1 MAGAWKPESI
11 RRDRAAAFRREIMP
25 YIRYMGQSGFPGFL
39 SLVFIVSAIGYGKLI
54 SDLSPNFPVAATG
67 VVVLTPVLCWS
78 PLRTLLRPADTV
90 YLMPRE
96 HEMGMY
102 LRGSLLR
109 SARLSFSVA
118 AVVLLLYM
126 PIYRQGV
133 HEGEA
138 AILVLAAIALKLVNA
153 AGAWRERQL
162 NWSSQRTAYRWL
174 RWLLTAAVIGMALS
188 YSWWIALGLVVLA
201 VAAMTLLYRLPN
213 AQGFPWERLIEEEE
227 NTRRRMGLFFSMFID
242 VPVVSSR
249 VKRRSYLAWLLPT
262 ISFSRSRT
270 FQYLY
275 AATLFRT
282 EIGGILVRLLLL
294 GGTVVF
300 WAAGEG
306 YGQGWGAAL
315 AYMLFLLIYF
325 VQLGS
330 LRHSHRYTVWK
341 QIYPLPERQH
351 MDGVMSVDRWASLTG
366 AILLWLPC
374 GITLFLQGIALPA
387 VAALAGVLLYAG
399 MWRPSRLRVRMEKEL
414 DEDA

>member
-1 MAGAWKPESI
+1 MAAAWKPESI

-54 SDLSPNFPVAATG
+54 SDLPSNFPIATTG
-67 VVVLTPVLCWS
+67 VAVLTPVLCWS

-90 YLMPRE
+90 YLMPKE
-96 HEMGMY
+96 HEMGIY
-102 LRGSLLR
+102 LRDSLLR

-126 PIYRQGV
+126 PIYRQGI

-138 AILVLAAIALKLVNA
+138 AILVLTAIALKLVNA

-162 NWSSQRTAYRWL
+162 NWSSQRTAYRLL
-174 RWLLTAAVIGMALS
+174 RWLLTAAVLWVALS
-188 YSWWIALGLVVLA
+188 YSWWIASGTGILA
-201 VAAMTLLYRLPN
+201 LAIMALLYRLPN
-213 AQGFPWERLIEEEE
+213 AQKLPWERFIEEEA
-227 NTRRRMGLFFSMFID
+227 NTRRRIGLFFSMFID

-249 VKRRSYLAWLLPT
+249 IKRRSYLAWLLPT

-294 GGTVVF
+294 GGIVVF

-306 YGQGWGAAL
+306 YGQGWGAVL
-315 AYMLFLLIYF
+315 AYLLFTLFYC

-366 AILLWLPC
+366 VILLWLPC
-374 GITLFLQGIALPA
+374 GITLFIRDLALPA
-387 VAALAGVLLYAG
+387 VAALAAALLYVG
-399 MWRPSRLRVRMEKEL
+399 VWRPSRLRGRMEKEL